1 MQYKTIIKLE
11 EYIPLKIIF
20 NEKDKEIVE
29 YISYSKDKTSSLELA
44 VGINSKEIKRITLLL
59 CKDYSEYLQNLEV
72 NHSENTKL
80 NINKGNYECSL
91 FKTILYSNGVK
102 IVVSEKKSSKYLKM
116 DKVYLGI
123 SDLNEIAEI
132 CVCDMSESE
141 LAHLKRELELQ

>member
-29 YISYSKDKTSSLELA
+29 YISYSKDKTSYLELA

-59 CKDYSEYLQNLEV
+59 CKDYSEYPQNLEV

-132 CVCDMSESE
+132 CVCDMSKSE
-141 LAHLKRELELQ
+141 LNHLKRELQ